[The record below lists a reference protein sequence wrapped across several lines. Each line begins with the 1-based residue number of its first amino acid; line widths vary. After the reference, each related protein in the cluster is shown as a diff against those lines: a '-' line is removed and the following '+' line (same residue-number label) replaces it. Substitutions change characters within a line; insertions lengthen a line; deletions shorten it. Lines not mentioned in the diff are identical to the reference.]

1 MTSPAQEWITKGSE
15 KEVNPINPNRPMVKR
30 RGCDEMK
37 TILVLLAVVLASCT
51 PSYSTFVTHPDRW
64 TKPDYDF
71 QRFAND
77 ENICRQQ
84 AESLPSIFP
93 KGRDVDSGWFWI
105 TPVPITSTENRK
117 RRDLYKQCMESKGY
131 VWK

>member
-51 PSYSTFVTHPDRW
+51 PSYNTYLTHPDRW

-71 QRFAND
+71 HRFAD
-77 ENICRQQ
+77 DHYICRQQ
-84 AESLPSIFP
+84 AESSPSIFQ

-105 TPVPITSTENRK
+105 YPILLSSVVSQK
-117 RRDLYKQCMESKGY
+117 Y
-131 VWK
+131 VDKVF